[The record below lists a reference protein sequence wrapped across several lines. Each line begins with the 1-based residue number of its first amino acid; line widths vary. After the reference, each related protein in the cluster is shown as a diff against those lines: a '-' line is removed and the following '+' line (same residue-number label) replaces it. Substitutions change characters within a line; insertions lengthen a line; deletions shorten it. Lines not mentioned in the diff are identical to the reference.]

1 MEIKPPDPALPDS
14 RTRLFSLATMAG
26 LVLVLGLGE
35 NLAERFLPLYI
46 VAIGG
51 TFWVVGIFNGLDNL
65 LSALYSLIGG
75 YCSQRWGYKRSLIGF
90 TLLAV
95 LGYLL
100 VIFIPTW
107 QAVLVGSALFIA
119 WTSVTLPA
127 VMSLVSRVMPRHR
140 RAFGVSIHSFT
151 KRIPRALG
159 PMITAALIAAYDD
172 IAIGMRI
179 AFAIACVMACVS
191 VILVWRWMAD
201 EKPGDEKPGEI
212 FAMFRNLQGGLRHL
226 LVADILVRFAEQ
238 IPYAFIAIWCVK
250 NQGISEI
257 QFSWLTGVEMVT
269 AMLVYIPV
277 ALLSDHYGKK
287 PFILV
292 TFGFF
297 TAFPLAL
304 FFAKG
309 MAMLYLAFIVRG
321 LKEFG
326 EPTRKALILDLAPE
340 HEKAGTFGAYYL
352 VRDVIVSLAA
362 FGSAWLWNFGPG
374 VNFTVATVFGIL
386 GMLYFAIFGRDLGKS
401 PELPPPENA

>member
-1 MEIKPPDPALPDS
+1 METKPQDPALPDS
-14 RTRLFSLATMAG
+14 RTRFLSLATMAG

-46 VAIGG
+46 LAVGG
-51 TFWVVGIFNGLDNL
+51 SVWAVGAFNGLDNL
-65 LSALYSLIGG
+65 LSALYSLVGG

-90 TLLAV
+90 TLLAI

-100 VIFIPTW
+100 VIFVPTW
-107 QAVLVGSALFIA
+107 QAVLIGSALFIA

-127 VMSLVSRVMPRHR
+127 VMSLVSRVMPKNR

-159 PMITAALIAAYDD
+159 PMITAGLMAAYDVKT
-172 IAIGMRI
+172 GMRI
-179 AFAIACVMACVS
+179 AFAIAGVLACIS
-191 VILVWRWMAD
+191 VVLVWRWMAD

-212 FAMFRNLQGGLRHL
+212 FAFFRNLRGDLRHL
-226 LVADILVRFAEQ
+226 LIADILVRFAEQ
-238 IPYAFIAIWCVK
+238 IPYAFIAIWCVR

-277 ALLSDHYGKK
+277 ALLSDRYGKK
-287 PFILV
+287 PFILI
-292 TFGFF
+292 TFAFF

-304 FFAKG
+304 FFARG
-309 MAMLYLAFIVRG
+309 MTMLYLAFIIRG

-326 EPTRKALILDLAPE
+326 EPTRKALILDLSPE
-340 HEKAGTFGAYYL
+340 NEKAGTFGAYYL

-362 FGSAWLWNFGPG
+362 FGGASLWILGPG
-374 VNFTVATVFGIL
+374 INFSIATAFGLL
-386 GMLYFAIFGRDLGKS
+386 GIGYFAVFGRDL
-401 PELPPPENA
+401 PREID

>member
-1 MEIKPPDPALPDS
+1 MKTKPQDPALPDS

-26 LVLVLGLGE
+26 LVLVLALGE

-46 VAIGG
+46 LAIGG
-51 TFWVVGIFNGLDNL
+51 SFWVVGVFNGLDNL
-65 LSALYSLIGG
+65 LSALYALLGG

-95 LGYLL
+95 FGYLL

-127 VMSLVSRVMPRHR
+127 VMSLVSRVMPKNR

-151 KRIPRALG
+151 KRIPKALG
-159 PMITAALIAAYDD
+159 PMITAGLMARFDVAT
-172 IAIGMRI
+172 GMRI
-179 AFAIACVMACVS
+179 AFAIACVLACVS
-191 VILVWRWMAD
+191 VVLVWRWMAD
-201 EKPGDEKPGEI
+201 GQPGGERPAEV
-212 FAMFRNLQGGLRHL
+212 FGLFRNLRGGLRHL

-257 QFSWLTGVEMVT
+257 QFSWLTGVEMIT

-277 ALLSDHYGKK
+277 ALLADHYGKK
-287 PFILV
+287 PFILI

-309 MAMLYLAFIVRG
+309 MGMLYLAFIVRG

-362 FGSAWLWNFGPG
+362 FGGAGLWILGPS
-374 VNFTVATVFGIL
+374 VNFTVATIFGII
-386 GMLYFAIFGRDLGKS
+386 GIGYFAIFGHDLEKA
-401 PELPPPENA
+401 PES

>member
-151 KRIPRALG
+151 
-159 PMITAALIAAYDD
+159 
-172 IAIGMRI
+172 
-179 AFAIACVMACVS
+179 
-191 VILVWRWMAD
+191 
-201 EKPGDEKPGEI
+201 
-212 FAMFRNLQGGLRHL
+212 
-226 LVADILVRFAEQ
+226 
-238 IPYAFIAIWCVK
+238 
-250 NQGISEI
+250 
-257 QFSWLTGVEMVT
+257 
-269 AMLVYIPV
+269 
-277 ALLSDHYGKK
+277 
-287 PFILV
+287 
-292 TFGFF
+292 
-297 TAFPLAL
+297 
-304 FFAKG
+304 
-309 MAMLYLAFIVRG
+309 
-321 LKEFG
+321 
-326 EPTRKALILDLAPE
+326 
-340 HEKAGTFGAYYL
+340 
-352 VRDVIVSLAA
+352 
-362 FGSAWLWNFGPG
+362 
-374 VNFTVATVFGIL
+374 
-386 GMLYFAIFGRDLGKS
+386 
-401 PELPPPENA
+401 